1 MIGVANDPAMNVV
14 EEEGVLE
21 AAGGRTI
28 GWMLRGAADGTV
40 IGWFHGQPGSRRDLR
55 AFTDETLS
63 RYGIRLL
70 AIDRAGY
77 GETSPAGLDRRHV
90 ACDLLTV
97 ADHLGVGEFP
107 VMAVSMGG
115 VYALALAAVAPERI
129 SKVVLV
135 SAHVMPYDDPSIV
148 AGLSAAEQADVNRL
162 LRGRT
167 PELEA
172 EYAAGAAA
180 MTADPL
186 GLLRGLAEGWGQ
198 REQSLVQTSWVTAVA
213 DSVTFGLSAGHQGL
227 LEDGLRT
234 VSPLEFD
241 LSDVRCPVRAVH
253 GTIDDLEPYANLE
266 RAAARLADCVLVAL
280 PGMGHFGPWLWPDSV
295 FGLMSGH

>member
-97 ADHLGVGEFP
+97 A
-107 VMAVSMGG
+107 AST
-115 VYALALAAVAPERI
+115 APSTI
-129 SKVVLV
+129 S
-135 SAHVMPYDDPSIV
+135 SPTPTS
-148 AGLSAAEQADVNRL
+148 N
-162 LRGRT
+162 GRR
-167 PELEA
+167 P
-172 EYAAGAAA
+172 
-180 MTADPL
+180 
-186 GLLRGLAEGWGQ
+186 GWP
-198 REQSLVQTSWVTAVA
+198 
-213 DSVTFGLSAGHQGL
+213 
-227 LEDGLRT
+227 T
-234 VSPLEFD
+234 VS
-241 LSDVRCPVRAVH
+241 
-253 GTIDDLEPYANLE
+253 
-266 RAAARLADCVLVAL
+266 
-280 PGMGHFGPWLWPDSV
+280 W
-295 FGLMSGH
+295 